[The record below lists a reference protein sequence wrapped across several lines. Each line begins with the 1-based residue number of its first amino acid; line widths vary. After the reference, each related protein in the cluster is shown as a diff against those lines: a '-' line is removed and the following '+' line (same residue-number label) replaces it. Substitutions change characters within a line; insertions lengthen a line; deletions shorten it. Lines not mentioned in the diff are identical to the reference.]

1 MTDRDT
7 AAGPA
12 DVAVRDA
19 ERGAGSRTWYFPD
32 GDRPPAGPDG
42 GPEAHESLMIL
53 NVCARPATVDIDL
66 YWTDRPPV
74 LGIRVVVPG
83 ERVRGLRVP
92 WHDDPADEA
101 RAVVRGLES
110 RGSESRGVETER
122 RDRVLIVEDEDNARR
137 GYEQLLQ
144 RWGCDTLGVAT
155 AEDALAKF
163 ASYQPD
169 SIIADVELPG
179 MNGLDLLKQ
188 LGDELFDV
196 PAIIITG
203 KGSEERAVAAIEAG
217 AFWYIE
223 KPLKGPVLRALLD
236 RALSKARDAR
246 RLVVLQRQLREAGRI
261 GEMVGASKPMQDVMR
276 VVEMAAPSS
285 ASVLITGETGSGK
298 EIVART
304 VHKLSPRA
312 NGPFVAINCS
322 AIPETLM
329 ESEIFG
335 HERGAF
341 TGAAERRIGCFEL
354 ADGGTLLLDEIGEMP
369 APTQAKLLRVL
380 EDRKVRRLGSKSETP
395 VDVRVL
401 AATNKD
407 PEKAVAS
414 GVLRQDLYFRL
425 NVFHINLP
433 PLREHKDDIPLLVE
447 HMLRDINTKH
457 GKHVR
462 GVGAEVMDIFMSHT
476 WPGNIRELRN
486 VLERAAIMCEKDL
499 ISRSALPEEFGKNA
513 AKGPTDLAGIKFPVG
528 TTVDAMERELIL
540 QTLAATGN
548 NKTRAAELLGISLKT
563 LHNKLKEYGTER
575 AEAE

>member
-1 MTDRDT
+1 MDDKK
-7 AAGPA
+7 A
-12 DVAVRDA
+12 AVRA
-19 ERGAGSRTWYFPD
+19 VET
-32 GDRPPAGPDG
+32 
-42 GPEAHESLMIL
+42 
-53 NVCARPATVDIDL
+53 
-66 YWTDRPPV
+66 
-74 LGIRVVVPG
+74 G
-83 ERVRGLRVP
+83 ERK
-92 WHDDPADEA
+92 
-101 RAVVRGLES
+101 
-110 RGSESRGVETER
+110 
-122 RDRVLIVEDEDNARR
+122 DRVLIVEDEENARK

-144 RWGCDTLGVAT
+144 RWGCDVLGVGS
-155 AEDALAKF
+155 AEDALARF
-163 ASYQPD
+163 ASFQPD
-169 SIIADVELPG
+169 TLIADVELPG
-179 MNGLDLLKQ
+179 MNGLDLLGH
-188 LGDELFDV
+188 LGTELTDV

-236 RALSKARDAR
+236 RALGKARDAR
-246 RLVVLQRQLREAGRI
+246 QLVVLQRQLREAGRL
-261 GEMVGASKPMQDVMR
+261 GDLVGASRPMQEVMR
-276 VVEMAAPSS
+276 IVEMAAPSS

-312 NGPFVAINCS
+312 GGPFVAINCS
-322 AIPETLM
+322 AIPESLM

-341 TGAAERRIGCFEL
+341 TGAEERRIGCFEL

-380 EDRKVRRLGSKSETP
+380 EDRKVRRLGSKTETP
-395 VDVRVL
+395 VDVRVV

-407 PEKAVAS
+407 PEQAVGS
-414 GVLRQDLYFRL
+414 GHLRQDLYFRL

-433 PLREHKDDIPLLVE
+433 PLREHKEDIPLLTE
-447 HMLRDINTKH
+447 HILRDINVKH
-457 GKHVR
+457 SKSVK

-486 VLERAAIMCEKDL
+486 VLERSAIMCERDL
-499 ISRSALPEEFGKNA
+499 ITRACLPGEFGKSQ
-513 AKGPTDLAGIKFPVG
+513 AKSPSDLGAIKFPVG

-540 QTLAATGN
+540 QTLAATSN

-563 LHNKLKEYGTER
+563 LHNKLKEYGGEK
-575 AEAE
+575 AEGE

>member
-1 MTDRDT
+1 
-7 AAGPA
+7 
-12 DVAVRDA
+12 
-19 ERGAGSRTWYFPD
+19 
-32 GDRPPAGPDG
+32 
-42 GPEAHESLMIL
+42 
-53 NVCARPATVDIDL
+53 
-66 YWTDRPPV
+66 
-74 LGIRVVVPG
+74 
-83 ERVRGLRVP
+83 
-92 WHDDPADEA
+92 
-101 RAVVRGLES
+101 
-110 RGSESRGVETER
+110 
-122 RDRVLIVEDEDNARR
+122 
-137 GYEQLLQ
+137 
-144 RWGCDTLGVAT
+144 
-155 AEDALAKF
+155 
-163 ASYQPD
+163 
-169 SIIADVELPG
+169 
-179 MNGLDLLKQ
+179 
-188 LGDELFDV
+188 V
-196 PAIIITG
+196 PAIVITG

-246 RLVVLQRQLREAGRI
+246 QLAVLQRQLRETGRL
-261 GEMVGASKPMQDVMR
+261 GDLVGGSKPMQDVMR
-276 VVEMAAPSS
+276 IVEMAAPSS

-304 VHKLSPRA
+304 LHKLSPRA
-312 NGPFVAINCS
+312 TGPFVAINCS

-354 ADGGTLLLDEIGEMP
+354 ADAGTLLLDEIGEMP
-369 APTQAKLLRVL
+369 PPTQAKLLRVL

-401 AATNKD
+401 AATNKE
-407 PEKAVAS
+407 PEQAVSS
-414 GVLRQDLYFRL
+414 GQLRQDLYFRL

-447 HMLRDINTKH
+447 HILRDVNAKH

-462 GVGAEVMDIFMSHT
+462 GIGAEVLDIFMGHT

-499 ISRSALPEEFGKNA
+499 ITRACLPEEFGRTA
-513 AKGPTDLAGIKFPVG
+513 AKGPSDLSAIKFPVG
-528 TTVDAMERELIL
+528 TTVDAMERVLIL
-540 QTLAATGN
+540 QTLGATGN

-563 LHNKLKEYGTER
+563 LHNKLKEYGGDR

>member
-1 MTDRDT
+1 MGEDT
-7 AAGPA
+7 KT
-12 DVAVRDA
+12 AVRA
-19 ERGAGSRTWYFPD
+19 VET
-32 GDRPPAGPDG
+32 
-42 GPEAHESLMIL
+42 
-53 NVCARPATVDIDL
+53 
-66 YWTDRPPV
+66 
-74 LGIRVVVPG
+74 G
-83 ERVRGLRVP
+83 ERK
-92 WHDDPADEA
+92 
-101 RAVVRGLES
+101 
-110 RGSESRGVETER
+110 
-122 RDRVLIVEDEDNARR
+122 DRVLIVEDEENARK

-144 RWGCDTLGVAT
+144 KWGCDVLGVGS

-169 SIIADVELPG
+169 TLIADVELPG

-188 LGDELFDV
+188 LGQELFDV

-223 KPLKGPVLRALLD
+223 KPLKAPVLRALLD
-236 RALSKARDAR
+236 RALGKARDAR
-246 RLVVLQRQLREAGRI
+246 QLAVLQRQLREAGRL
-261 GEMVGASKPMQDVMR
+261 GDLVGASKPMQEVMR
-276 VVEMAAPSS
+276 IVEMAAPSS

-304 VHKLSPRA
+304 IHKLSPRA
-312 NGPFVAINCS
+312 TGPFVAINCS

-380 EDRKVRRLGSKSETP
+380 EDRTVRRLGSKTETP

-407 PEKAVAS
+407 PEQAVGS
-414 GVLRQDLYFRL
+414 GHLRQDLYFRL

-433 PLREHKDDIPLLVE
+433 PLRDHKEDISLLVE
-447 HMLRDINTKH
+447 HILRDVNAKH

-462 GVGAEVMDIFMSHT
+462 GIGAEVLDIFMSHT

-486 VLERAAIMCEKDL
+486 VLERASIMCEKEL
-499 ISRSALPEEFGKNA
+499 ITRACLPGEFGRTS
-513 AKGPTDLAGIKFPVG
+513 AKGPSDLAAIKFPVG
-528 TTVDAMERELIL
+528 ATVDAMERELIL
-540 QTLAATGN
+540 QTLNATGN

-563 LHNKLKEYGTER
+563 LHNKLKEYGGER
-575 AEAE
+575 AETE

>member
-1 MTDRDT
+1 M
-7 AAGPA
+7 
-12 DVAVRDA
+12 
-19 ERGAGSRTWYFPD
+19 
-32 GDRPPAGPDG
+32 
-42 GPEAHESLMIL
+42 PEET
-53 NVCARPATVDIDL
+53 RATVRAME
-66 YWTDRPPV
+66 TQ
-74 LGIRVVVPG
+74 
-83 ERVRGLRVP
+83 ERK
-92 WHDDPADEA
+92 
-101 RAVVRGLES
+101 
-110 RGSESRGVETER
+110 
-122 RDRVLIVEDEDNARR
+122 DRVLIVEDEDNARR

-144 RWGCDTLGVAT
+144 RWGYDVLGVAS
-155 AEDALAKF
+155 AEDALAKIT
-163 ASYQPD
+163 SYQPD
-169 SIIADVELPG
+169 TLIADVELPG

-188 LGDELFDV
+188 LAPELHDV
-196 PAIIITG
+196 PSIIITG

-236 RALSKARDAR
+236 RALGKARDAR
-246 RLVVLQRQLREAGRI
+246 QLSILQRQLRESGRL
-261 GEMVGASKPMQDVMR
+261 GDLVGASKAMQEVMR
-276 VVEMAAPSS
+276 IVEMAAPSS

-312 NGPFVAINCS
+312 QNPFVAINCS

-380 EDRKVRRLGSKSETP
+380 EDRKVRRLGSKTETP

-407 PEKAVAS
+407 PEQAVYNGS
-414 GVLRQDLYFRL
+414 LRQDLYFRL
-425 NVFHINLP
+425 NVFHIHLP
-433 PLREHKDDIPLLVE
+433 PLREHKEDIGLLVE
-447 HMLRDINTKH
+447 YILRDVNAKH
-457 GKHVR
+457 NKHVR
-462 GVGAEVMDIFMSHT
+462 GIGAEVMDIFMSHT

-486 VLERAAIMCEKDL
+486 VLERASIMCEKDL
-499 ISRSALPEEFGKNA
+499 ITRSCLPGEFGRSTTK
-513 AKGPTDLAGIKFPVG
+513 PPSDLSTVKFPIG

-563 LHNKLKEYGTER
+563 LHNKLKEYGGSN
-575 AEAE
+575 AESE